1 VPWEGKTVNGAID
14 REVLAT
20 VLELMTTLAGDWEYE
35 DEITPETYL
44 LGDLGL
50 ESLDLVVLGTSIQ
63 QRYGRLPFAEYLA
76 EIGQR
81 PVEQRDVSVGDLVAF
96 VCANRVGASAG
107 GSQ

>member
-1 VPWEGKTVNGAID
+1 MTSQVEAQVRD
-14 REVLAT
+14 EVLD
-20 VLELMTTLAGDWEYE
+20 MMGQLAGDWEYA
-35 DEITPETYL
+35 DPITPETRL
-44 LGDLGL
+44 LGDVGL
-50 ESLDLVVLGTSIQ
+50 ESLDLVVLGTAIQ

-96 VCANRVGASAG
+96 VCANRVGVSSG